1 MINEPSE
8 VEPLTRELSFLTLRA
23 HRISRRLVELS
34 NDQEE
39 ERTTTQPIPLR
50 IGDTVRVI
58 TNYRNRRGTI
68 GDITRLTRSTV
79 WIIPRS
85 SVAGWNIPRSPLAN
99 AANCRPIQC
108 RRSSVVR
115 IEERTDDTEQRYAQP
130 TTATEPNRHD
140 VLQPEQ

>member
-8 VEPLTRELSFLTLRA
+8 VERLTRELSSLTLRA

-50 IGDTVRVI
+50 IGDTVCVI

-85 SVAGWNIPRSPLAN
+85 SVAGWNIPRSSSAN
-99 AANCRPIQC
+99 AGNSTRPIQC
-108 RRSSVVR
+108 RRNSVVR
-115 IEERTDDTEQRYAQP
+115 VERTDDTEGYTQP
-130 TTATEPNRHD
+130 TTATESNRHD
-140 VLQPEQ
+140 VLQSEQ

>member
-8 VEPLTRELSFLTLRA
+8 VERLTRELSSLTLRA

-39 ERTTTQPIPLR
+39 ERIPLR
-50 IGDTVRVI
+50 IGDTVCVI

-85 SVAGWNIPRSPLAN
+85 SVAGWNIPRSSSAN
-99 AANCRPIQC
+99 AGNSRPIQC
-108 RRSSVVR
+108 RRNSVVR
-115 IEERTDDTEQRYAQP
+115 VDRANDTEGYTQP
-130 TTATEPNRHD
+130 STTAESNRYD
-140 VLQPEQ
+140 VLQSEQ

>member
-1 MINEPSE
+1 MINEVSE
-8 VEPLTRELSFLTLRA
+8 VERLTRELNSLNLRA
-23 HRISRRLVELS
+23 RQISERLEELGRS
-34 NDQEE
+34 EE
-39 ERTTTQPIPLR
+39 ERNVTQIIPLR
-50 IGDTVRVI
+50 IGDTVRI
-58 TNYRNRRGTI
+58 TTTYRNRRGTI
-68 GDITRLTRSTV
+68 GHITRLTRSTV
-79 WIIPRS
+79 WVIPRS